1 MTQVQALQLIQDDDI
16 DWEKYMQESEPQM
29 KVRGIESWTPM
40 MVNQF
45 HGHEDEGVQG
55 AKLPW
60 GVTQDGLRFRSG
72 EITLWL
78 GINGHG
84 KSQLLNQACLGFAAQ
99 NESVCIGSF
108 EMPPSKNIP
117 RMLRQLSMTN
127 RPAQDYIHKMMSWLK
142 GKVWIYDHLGSVK
155 AEQLYAV
162 IRYCHRELKIKH
174 FVIDS
179 LMKCVRAEDDY
190 NGQKEFIDTLCR
202 LARECE
208 MHIHLVHH
216 SRKKENE
223 RDMPGKFDAKGSG
236 AIIDQVDQLITVWR
250 NKPKETEVKKCRDRG
265 AAVPDEIL
273 KKCDAML
280 ICDKNRHGDWED
292 HAFLWFD
299 PASLQYTS
307 DSRRKPMDF
316 MRVAK

>member
-1 MTQVQALQLIQDDDI
+1 MQNVVPLVQDDDI

-29 KVRGIESWTPM
+29 KVKGIEAWVGTM
-40 MVNQF
+40 IQQF
-45 HGHEDEGVQG
+45 AGGEDQAVDG

-60 GVTQDGLRFRSG
+60 AATQEGLRFRSG
-72 EITLWL
+72 EVTLWL

-84 KSQLLNQACLGFAAQ
+84 KSQLLNQAVIGFAAQ
-99 NESVCIGSF
+99 GESSCIGSF
-108 EMPPSKNIP
+108 EMPPRKNIP
-117 RMLRQLSMTN
+117 RLLRQLSMTN
-127 RPAQDYIHKMMSWLK
+127 QPSEGYIRKMMGWLK
-142 GKVWIYDHLGSVK
+142 GKIWIYDHLGSVQ
-155 AEQLYAV
+155 ADQLYAV
-162 IRYCHRELKIKH
+162 IRYCHRELKVKH

-179 LMKCVRAEDDY
+179 LMKCVHGEDDY
-190 NGQKEFIDTLCR
+190 NGQKMFVDKLCQ
-202 LARECE
+202 LARECD

-250 NKPKETEVKKCRDRG
+250 NKPKEAAIKKCRDKG
-265 AAVPDEIL
+265 EPVPDDIA

-299 PASLQYTS
+299 SASLQYTS
-307 DSRRKPMDF
+307 DSRRKPINF
-316 MRVAK
+316 MGAST